1 MNTIENKKEA
11 EKFLQGFFNRAQTFC
26 EEIVFLYDAVQSG
39 RATAGEEQTLGN
51 LLILR
56 EKVKE
61 ALSVLYADLP
71 LDAPAVRFPYVQKF
85 IQKGSTLIEKPH
97 VGICIGTITKAFL
110 ELARFRALNSTRD
123 KAWWQGQITQLT
135 RMLRLMKQNK

>member
-1 MNTIENKKEA
+1 MNKQKA
-11 EKFLQGFFNRAQTFC
+11 EDFLQGFFNGAQTFC
-26 EEIVFLYDAVQSG
+26 KEIVSLYDAVQSG
-39 RATAGEEQTLGN
+39 QATAGEEQTLES
-51 LLILR
+51 LLRQR
-56 EKVKE
+56 EQVKE
-61 ALSVLYADLP
+61 ALSVLYTDLP

-85 IQKGSTLIEKPH
+85 IQKGLTLIKTPH